1 MNRAP
6 LNLDTATLLNNP
18 ELTDEELE
26 EYIKDIESDE
36 SFLAQ
41 HHGDCSCLFEDEP
54 DDLYEAEELNE
65 LLVFDDFIVYDL
77 EE

>member
-6 LNLDTATLLNNP
+6 LNLNAMTILNNP

-36 SFLAQ
+36 HFLAQ
-41 HHGDCSCLFEDEP
+41 HHGDCSCLYEDEP
-54 DDLYEAEELNE
+54 DDLYEAAEIAE
-65 LLVFDDFIVYDL
+65 LLVYDDFLVPEF